1 MEGYPPIREIPNEPV
16 VKRYKFAWRAILIFN
31 FALGAY
37 MFAQAGWKERVKE
50 KTESKAEVVSTPT
63 ETTAPPVEEPA
74 FEPPVTRPVIVR
86 QPIPEDRQRELFEW
100 MLEEKRKIKP
110 TNRQEK
116 KQMDEEKAILKQFIR
131 SKSVPSI

>member
-1 MEGYPPIREIPNEPV
+1 
-16 VKRYKFAWRAILIFN
+16 
-31 FALGAY
+31 

-63 ETTAPPVEEPA
+63 ETSTPPVEEPA